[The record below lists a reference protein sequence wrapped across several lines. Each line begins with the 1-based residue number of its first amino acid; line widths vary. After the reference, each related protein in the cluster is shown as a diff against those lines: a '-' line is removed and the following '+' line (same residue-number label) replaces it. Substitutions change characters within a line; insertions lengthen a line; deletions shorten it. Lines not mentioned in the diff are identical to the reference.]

1 MNKMKAKLLLLRFI
15 KEIPNFIKLI
25 YKLMQDPRVARVDK
39 AIVGAV
45 LAYVLLPADLL
56 PDLIPFLGQVDD
68 VYIVVI
74 ALQRLLNSAGRN
86 IVAQYWQGRPEIID
100 VMQKVVE
107 AALYFLPRAVVDK
120 LTKKIYT

>member
-1 MNKMKAKLLLLRFI
+1 MKAKLLLLRFI

>member
-1 MNKMKAKLLLLRFI
+1 MNKMKAKLLHFRFI